1 MYAKAQMFLPRT
13 AQSSAISDFVASDL
27 AAGEASIVYLSTDS
41 KLASVKTTV
50 TASDLTA
57 ITDNMHSKFQ
67 VMWRKYN
74 TSDVILT
81 TPELSLAELVNAKI
95 VVDGAGT
102 AQVVTITPEIP
113 GTPAIGDTYHLTI
126 IDTTP
131 GTANLNKYNYE
142 VVNTTGSIDSVAD
155 LIDAF
160 VDLINAD
167 TTVNVTAADA
177 TSDMTLTGDTKQ
189 NHFRVAY
196 DGDAPATIEY
206 TTDLEPDTLS
216 KAQIQQ
222 MEKDMKSHGEGI
234 TNTIW
239 FPKDWTSEVSDT
251 TYYDNMGIFQ
261 FKLNKPAKHG
271 MNASNYEDYTLYIAE
286 AANIDLVDN
295 LIVAW
300 NAAH

>member
-13 AQSSAISDFVASDL
+13 AQAASDADFVAADL
-27 AAGEASIVYLSTDS
+27 AAGEAAIVFLGST
-41 KLASVKTTV
+41 KLQAHGASD
-50 TASDLTA
+50 ASDLA
-57 ITDNMHSKFQ
+57 ANAHSKFQ
-67 VMWRKYN
+67 IMWRKYN

-81 TPELSLAELVNAKI
+81 TPELSLAELVNAKKI
-95 VVDGAGT
+95 EDDSGT
-102 AQVVTITPEIP
+102 AQVVTITPTVP
-113 GTPAIGDTYHLTI
+113 DTTAIGDTYHLTI

-131 GTANLNKYNYE
+131 GTANLDKYNYE

-167 TTVNVTAADA
+167 TTVNVTAADE